1 MIYLLKRLLVLCL
14 VILGISYLFDGIYV
28 SSFGSALAAAALLGI
43 FNVILKPILILLTLP
58 FTIITLGL
66 FLLVINALMLQI
78 VDFFI
83 DGFSIAGFWAAFFG
97 ALVISAANWIF
108 NINDSDRRSGRIHFR
123 TSRMNWQGHSSQY
136 AKSDATKTI
145 DLQSEGTDKW
155 R

>member
-14 VILGISYLFDGIYV
+14 VILGISYLFNGIHV
-28 SSFGSALAAAALLGI
+28 NSFGAALAAAALLGI

-66 FLLVINALMLQI
+66 FLLVINAIMLQI

-83 DGFSIAGFWAAFFG
+83 DGFSIAGFWPAFFG
-97 ALVISAANWIF
+97 ALVISVANWIF
-108 NINDSDRRSGRIHFR
+108 NINDNDRRSRPIHFR
-123 TSRMNWQGHSSQY
+123 TKHMKWQGFNSQY
-136 AKSDATKTI
+136 ANRDATKTI
-145 DLQSEGTDKW
+145 DLQSEGPDKW